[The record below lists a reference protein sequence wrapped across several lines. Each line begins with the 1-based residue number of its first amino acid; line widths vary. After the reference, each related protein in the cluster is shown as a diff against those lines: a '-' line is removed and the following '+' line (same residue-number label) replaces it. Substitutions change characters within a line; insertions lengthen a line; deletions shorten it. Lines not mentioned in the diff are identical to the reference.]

1 MGKAAEI
8 AKKELQERMA
18 YLQPLRDRIIDKMAG
33 VKNVFLTGDRDKR
46 LPGHVSFCVEFIEG
60 EAMLLL
66 LAAKGVFSASGSA
79 CSSKAL
85 KASPVLLSM
94 GVPAG
99 LAQGSIVFS
108 LGMGNTSEDVDYLI
122 EEFPAV
128 IKRLRDISP
137 FSQGWGDKEGGGECT
152 VKK

>member
-1 MGKAAEI
+1 
-8 AKKELQERMA
+8 
-18 YLQPLRDRIIDKMAG
+18 
-33 VKNVFLTGDRDKR
+33 
-46 LPGHVSFCVEFIEG
+46 VSFCVEFIEG

-66 LAAKGVFSASGSA
+66 LASKGIFSASGSA

-108 LGMGNTSEDVDYLI
+108 LGMGNTPEDIDYLLQ
-122 EEFPAV
+122 EFPAV
-128 IKRLRDISP
+128 INRLREISP
-137 FSQGWGDKEGGGECT
+137 FAQGWGEREGGGECT

>member
-1 MGKAAEI
+1 
-8 AKKELQERMA
+8 
-18 YLQPLRDRIIDKMAG
+18 
-33 VKNVFLTGDRDKR
+33 
-46 LPGHVSFCVEFIEG
+46 VEYIEG

-66 LAAKGVFSASGSA
+66 LAAKGIFSASGSA

-94 GVPAG
+94 GIPSS

-108 LGMGNTSEDVDYLI
+108 LGTANTPEDIDYLTA
-122 EEFPAV
+122 EFPAV
-128 IKRLRDISP
+128 IRRLREISP
-137 FSQGWGDKEGGGECT
+137 YSQGWGDKEEGGTCT